1 MKSVQVSV
9 LVPGMILAK
18 DVLQSNGILLLNKD
32 TVLTAEL
39 ITKLKFWGFTEVEI
53 EEPPISLKDQ
63 QEAALAPQI
72 AAAHE
77 RVVGITENIMSS
89 GDTKEIDA
97 NLLRGMI
104 GDLDSQIELNTNVL
118 LNLSHIKTH
127 DNYLFSHVTNV
138 AILAMIIGK
147 ELKLSEQELKDLGLA
162 ALLHDFGMT
171 RINRSLYDKS
181 QALTPDEWLEIK
193 NHPNYSLELL
203 KESGSFSEAVLR
215 GVHEHHERIDGSGY
229 PRGIKGSDIHLFGKI
244 IAVADVYD
252 ACISPRKYRKR
263 MTPYEALKNLLGQPH
278 LFDIKILKSF
288 VACMAIYPIG
298 SFVRLNTGE
307 TAKVIGINHGAPFR
321 PEIRIYFAQ
330 NGELLNPPI
339 RINLFDGQYMQ
350 TYIQNT
356 LEREEVE
363 KIYEML
369 EKNQLN

>member
-1 MKSVQVSV
+1 MRLAQVSA

-18 DVLQSNGILLLNKD
+18 DIFQNNGILLVNKD

-39 ITKLKFWGFTEVEI
+39 ITKLKFWGFDEVEI

-63 QEAALAPQI
+63 QEAAIAPQI

-77 RVVGITENIMSS
+77 RVVGITENLMSANDAKDI
-89 GDTKEIDA
+89 DT

-147 ELKLSEQELKDLGLA
+147 EMKLSEEELKELGLA

-171 RINRSLYDKS
+171 RIDSNIYDKS
-181 QALTPDEWLEIK
+181 QPLSPEEWVEIK
-193 NHPNYSLELL
+193 RHPDYSMEML
-203 KESGSFSEAVLR
+203 KQSGGFSEEVLR

-229 PRGIKGSDIHLFGKI
+229 PRGIKGPDIHLFGKI

-252 ACISPRKYRKR
+252 ACISPRKHRKR
-263 MTPYEALKNLLGQPH
+263 MTPYDALKNLLSQPH
-278 LFDIKILKSF
+278 LFDIQILKSF
-288 VACMAIYPIG
+288 VTCMAIYPIG
-298 SFVRLNTGE
+298 SFVKLNTGQV
-307 TAKVIGINHGAPFR
+307 AKVIGINHGAPFR
-321 PEIRIYFAQ
+321 PEIRIYQDQ
-330 NGELLNPPI
+330 NGELLKPPI
-339 RINLFDGQYMQ
+339 RINLFDGQYIQ

-356 LEREEVE
+356 LEADEAE
-363 KIYEML
+363 KIYEL
-369 EKNQLN
+369 IEK

>member
-1 MKSVQVSV
+1 MKLAQVSA

-18 DVLQSNGILLLNKD
+18 DVLQNNGILLINKD

-39 ITKLKFWGFTEVEI
+39 ITKLKFWGFNEVEI

-63 QEAALAPQI
+63 QEAAIAPQI

-77 RVVGITENIMSS
+77 RVVGIAENIMSADETKDI
-89 GDTKEIDA
+89 DT
-97 NLLRGMI
+97 NLLRGMV
-104 GDLDSQIELNTNVL
+104 GDLDSQIDLNTNVL

-147 ELKLSEQELKDLGLA
+147 EMKLSEEEQKDLGLA

-171 RINRSLYDKS
+171 RIENSIYDKS
-181 QALTPDEWLEIK
+181 QPLSPDEWIEIK
-193 NHPNYSLELL
+193 RHPDYSMELL
-203 KESGSFSEAVLR
+203 KQSGGFSEEVLR

-229 PRGIKGSDIHLFGKI
+229 PSGLKGPDIHLFGKI

-252 ACISPRKYRKR
+252 ACISPRKHRKR
-263 MTPYEALKNLLGQPH
+263 MTPYDALKNLLSQPH
-278 LFDIKILKSF
+278 LFDIQILKSF

-298 SFVRLNTGE
+298 SFVKLNTGQ

-321 PEIRIYFAQ
+321 PEIRIYLDQ
-330 NGELLNPPI
+330 NGELLKPPI
-339 RINLFDGQYMQ
+339 RINLFDGQYIQ
-350 TYIQNT
+350 TYIQTT
-356 LEREEVE
+356 LESQESE
-363 KIYEML
+363 KIYDL
-369 EKNQLN
+369 IEK

>member
-1 MKSVQVSV
+1 MKLVHVSV

-18 DVLQSNGILLLNKD
+18 DIFQQNGILLLNKD
-32 TVLTAEL
+32 TVLTAEI
-39 ITKLKFWGFTEVEI
+39 ITKLKFWGFSEVEV

-63 QEAALAPQI
+63 QEIALAPQI

-77 RVVGITENIMSS
+77 RVIDITENIMSP
-89 GDTKEIDA
+89 GDVKEIDA
-97 NLLRGMI
+97 NLLRGMV

-138 AILAMIIGK
+138 SILAMIIGK

-171 RINRSLYDKS
+171 QISRSIYDKNQLLS
-181 QALTPDEWLEIK
+181 PDEWLEIK
-193 NHPNYSLELL
+193 RHPNYSLELL
-203 KESGSFSEAVLR
+203 KESGNFSEAILR
-215 GVHEHHERIDGSGY
+215 GVYEHHERIDGSGY
-229 PRGIKGSDIHLFGKI
+229 PRGIKGQDIHLFGKI

-252 ACISPRKYRKR
+252 ACISPRKHRKR

-288 VACMAIYPIG
+288 VSCMAIYPIG
-298 SFVRLNTGE
+298 SLVKLNTGE
-307 TAKVIGINHGAPFR
+307 TAKVIGINQGAPFR
-321 PEIRIYFAQ
+321 PEIRIYIAS
-330 NGELLNPPI
+330 NGEIVRPPI
-339 RINLFDGQYMQ
+339 RINLSDPQYIQ
-350 TYIQNT
+350 TYIQST
-356 LEREEVE
+356 LEREEAE
-363 KIYEML
+363 ETYELL

>member
-1 MKSVQVSV
+1 MKLVQVSV

-39 ITKLKFWGFTEVEI
+39 ITKLKFWGFSEVEV
-53 EEPPISLKDQ
+53 EEPPLSLKDQ

-77 RVVGITENIMSS
+77 RVVGITENMMSS
-89 GDTKEIDA
+89 GDAKEIDA
-97 NLLRGMI
+97 NMLRGMV

-147 ELKLSEQELKDLGLA
+147 ELKLNEQELKDLGLA

-171 RINRSLYDKS
+171 QINRSLYDKS

-193 NHPNYSLELL
+193 RHPNYSLELL
-203 KESGSFSEAVLR
+203 KGSGSFSEAILR

-229 PRGIKGSDIHLFGKI
+229 PQGIKGSDIHLFGKI

-252 ACISPRKYRKR
+252 ACISPRKHRKR
-263 MTPYEALKNLLGQPH
+263 MTPYEALKNLLGLPH

-298 SFVRLNTGE
+298 SFVKLNTGE
-307 TAKVIGINHGAPFR
+307 TAKVIGINQGAPFR

-330 NGELLNPPI
+330 NGEMVKPPI

-356 LEREEVE
+356 LEREESE
-363 KIYEML
+363 KIFEML

>member
-18 DVLQSNGILLLNKD
+18 DIIQSNGILLLNKD

-39 ITKLKFWGFTEVEI
+39 ITKLKFWGFSEVEI
-53 EEPPISLKDQ
+53 EEPPISLKDEE
-63 QEAALAPQI
+63 EAALAPQI

-77 RVVGITENIMSS
+77 RVVDITENIMSS
-89 GDTKEIDA
+89 GDAKDIDA
-97 NLLRGMI
+97 NLLRGMV

-147 ELKLSEQELKDLGLA
+147 ELKLNEQELKDLGLA

-171 RINRSLYDKS
+171 RIDRSLYDKS
-181 QALTPDEWLEIK
+181 QALTPDEWVEIK
-193 NHPNYSLELL
+193 KHPNYSLELL
-203 KESGSFSEAVLR
+203 KESGNFSEAVLR

-229 PRGIKGSDIHLFGKI
+229 PRGIKGSDIHLFGRI

-252 ACISPRKYRKR
+252 ACISPRKHRKR

-288 VACMAIYPIG
+288 VASMAIYPIG

-330 NGELLNPPI
+330 NGEMLNPPI

-356 LEREEVE
+356 LERDEAE
-363 KIYEML
+363 KIFEML
-369 EKNQLN
+369 EKNQLI

>member
-1 MKSVQVSV
+1 MKLVQVSA

-18 DVLQSNGILLLNKD
+18 DIMQNNGILLLNQD
-32 TVLTAEL
+32 TILTAEL
-39 ITKLKFWGFTEVEI
+39 ITKLKFWGFYEVEV

-63 QEAALAPQI
+63 QEAAIAPQI
-72 AAAHE
+72 AAARD
-77 RVVGITENIMSS
+77 RVVDITQNIMTS
-89 GDTKEIDA
+89 GDAKDIDQ
-97 NLLRGMI
+97 NLLRGMV
-104 GDLDSQIELNTNVL
+104 GDLDSQIDLNTNVL

-147 ELKLSEQELKDLGLA
+147 ELKLSEQEQKDLGLA

-171 RINRSLYDKS
+171 KVNNSIYDKS
-181 QALTPDEWLEIK
+181 HALSPEEWAEIK
-193 NHPNYSLELL
+193 QHPDHSVELL
-203 KESGSFSEAVLR
+203 KQSGSFPEAILR

-252 ACISPRKYRKR
+252 ACISPRIYRKR
-263 MTPYEALKNLLGQPH
+263 MVPYQALKNLLGQPH

-298 SFVRLNTGE
+298 SIIKLNTGE
-307 TAKVIGINHGAPFR
+307 TAKVIGINQGAPFR
-321 PEIRIYFAQ
+321 PEIRIYLAQ
-330 NGELLNPPI
+330 NGEMVKPPV
-339 RINLFDGQYMQ
+339 RINLFDGQYIQ

-356 LEREEVE
+356 LEQEESE
-363 KIYEML
+363 KIYEMI
-369 EKNQLN
+369 EKNK